1 MWLVCLLSL
10 GLYRLGL
17 DWTGLDWIWDLG
29 IEIGLDKNT
38 NLELFRLH
46 IWLKLKQE

>member
-1 MWLVCLLSL
+1 MVGVFIEIGTIWT
-10 GLYRLGL
+10 
-17 DWTGLDWIWDLG
+17 WTGLDWIWDLG

-38 NLELFRLH
+38 NLELFKLH